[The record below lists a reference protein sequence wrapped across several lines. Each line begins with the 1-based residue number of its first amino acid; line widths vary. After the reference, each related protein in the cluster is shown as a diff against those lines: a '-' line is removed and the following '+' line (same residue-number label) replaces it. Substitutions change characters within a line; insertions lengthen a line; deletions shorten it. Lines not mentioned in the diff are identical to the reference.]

1 MKEFFEWILKIIEST
16 IAVTH
21 RINHQESEKEKERER
36 ERERER
42 TFIDGEKMLSERS
55 ETVH

>member
-21 RINHQESEKEKERER
+21 RINHQESEKEKEKER
-36 ERERER
+36 ERENFHRWR
-42 TFIDGEKMLSERS
+42 KNAK
-55 ETVH
+55 

>member
-21 RINHQESEKEKERER
+21 RINHQESEKER